1 MYLQG
6 VETHVKKLKKGRG
19 GACFVRIQEKIMED
33 LGEFQLGCTEI
44 DSLEIE
50 RSEHKTTDELRC
62 LWLLRYCML
71 KYYG

>member
-33 LGEFQLGCTEI
+33 LGEVQLGCTEI

-50 RSEHKTTDELRC
+50 RSILI
-62 LWLLRYCML
+62 
-71 KYYG
+71 